1 MASRE
6 RVSVVIDAEE
16 HVSEAA
22 RSARTA
28 IQGIEKQTKETSK
41 AGSSA
46 LGDFG
51 KAFGS
56 LTSSMTVANLAADAV
71 RAGMRALRQV
81 ISDSVSAFAEQER
94 SLLRLSAAV
103 RNNPLMSG
111 SAAAG
116 LQHYAEALQRTTI
129 FGDDA
134 IEQQAT
140 FLTTLGLTEEQVKK
154 TLEAAT
160 ELASS
165 GIMSLDQATEA
176 LGLTWAG
183 TSSTLGRSLPIV
195 RDLTEAQLKA
205 GEAVDLVAGR
215 FEGMA
220 DAALEGTSGALARAK
235 NLGDELKEMVGE
247 RLSPVVNGLANAFS
261 SVASAILQASDNAK
275 ALEEHMEYL
284 RAGGWFGEQVT
295 KLSGLDFMIPEDLMR
310 KLRLLAGMIGGE
322 QGLYQGEGGV
332 PTLRG
337 ATWQEQA
344 NAWTDVWN
352 AIKKL
357 GLEASEAGKQMQ
369 RWKAQLWAPEPGPKY
384 GSGTW
389 MFGDHV
395 PDYEAPGYASEP
407 IREVLTYAGD
417 FGEAVQIVTEDTY
430 SFRAGMTDL
439 SALFPN
445 TTEALEELFQMTE
458 KQWREA
464 RELTVTTTE
473 VERAFA
479 SLPGAVESILE
490 SGRGSG
496 GLEGAASI
504 NADNARM
511 ADFGSA
517 LADATME
524 AGGLAGQIAASV
536 IQYGELGL
544 LLEALKPVLEGIFD
558 VLGPALNAVL
568 EPVLGA
574 LVMLGGA
581 LGSMLAPIL
590 DALVPVFDILGMIIA
605 AVIPVIDA
613 LSRPV
618 QFVADLFGWLAQWI
632 KYGVEQLR
640 VFFWNLGHPFAQ
652 IESAL
657 DKPGAFTTDAFTRPL
672 LTPDWKDIRNAG
684 ADYLTAQGYTYTSGS
699 QTTVEHQPDIYVT
712 INIDGNILGSGGRA
726 ELGKEVGRALEAYA
740 GIGGRIHIQG
750 ALT

>member
-1 MASRE
+1 MAKE

-22 RSARTA
+22 KNAKRA
-28 IQGIEKQTKETSK
+28 IEGIEKQTKETAK

-51 KAFGS
+51 KAFGG

-71 RAGMRALRQV
+71 RAGIRAIKQV

-103 RNNPLMSG
+103 RNNPMMSG
-111 SAAAG
+111 SASAS
-116 LQHYAEALQRTTI
+116 LQHYAEALQKTTI

-140 FLTTLGLTEEQVKK
+140 FLATLDLTEAQVKK
-154 TLEAAT
+154 TLKAAV

-176 LGLTWAG
+176 LGRTWAG

-195 RDLTEAQLKA
+195 RDLTEAQLEA
-205 GEAVDLVAGR
+205 GKAVDLVASR

-220 DAALEGTSGALARAK
+220 DAALEGTSGALARAA

-247 RLSPVVNGLANAFS
+247 RLAPVVNGLANAFS
-261 SVASAILQASDNAK
+261 SVASAILQASENAK
-275 ALEEHMEYL
+275 ALEAHMAYL
-284 RAGGWFGEQVT
+284 KAGGWFGEQVT
-295 KLSGLDFMIPEDLMR
+295 KLSGLDFLIPAELMTQI
-310 KLRLLAGMIGGE
+310 RLLAGMIGGE
-322 QGLYQGEGGV
+322 QGLYEGAGGV

-344 NAWTDVWN
+344 NAWTEVWN
-352 AIKKL
+352 ALRKL
-357 GLEASEAGKQMQ
+357 GLEASEAGRQMGI
-369 RWKAQLWAPEPGPKY
+369 WKAKLWAPEPGPKY

-389 MFGDHV
+389 MLGDHV
-395 PDYEAPGYASEP
+395 PDTEAPGYAPEP

-417 FGEAVQIVTEDTY
+417 FSDSLQLVTEDTY
-430 SFRAGMTDL
+430 AFREGMTDL

-445 TTEALEELFQMTE
+445 TTDALEELFLMTE

-464 RELTVTTTE
+464 QELTVATTE
-473 VERAFA
+473 VERAFS
-479 SLPGAVESILE
+479 SLPGAVKSILE

-496 GLEGAASI
+496 GLEEAAGI
-504 NADNARM
+504 NASNARM
-511 ADFGSA
+511 KDFG
-517 LADATME
+517 DAVAAAATQ

-558 VLGPALNAVL
+558 VVGPAVNEVL
-568 EPVLGA
+568 EPVMGA
-574 LVMLGGA
+574 LVMVGGA

-590 DALVPVFDILGMIIA
+590 GALVPVFDLLGMIIA

-613 LSRPV
+613 LSRPI
-618 QFVADLFGWLAQWI
+618 QLVADLLGWFSQWI
-632 KYGVEQLR
+632 RYGVDQLK
-640 VFFWNLGHPFAQ
+640 VFFWNLNHPFNQ
-652 IESAL
+652 IEATI
-657 DKPGAFTTDAFTRPL
+657 DKPEGFITDAFTRPL
-672 LTPDWKDIRNAG
+672 LTPNWDDLRNAG
-684 ADYLTAQGYTYTSGS
+684 SDYLTTAGFASGS
-699 QTTVEHQPDIYVT
+699 TTTVEHQPDIYMFFT
-712 INIDGNILGSGGRA
+712 IQGSIFGAGGMS
-726 ELGKEVGRALEAYA
+726 ELGKTCGQSLEAYA
-740 GIGGRIHIQG
+740 GIGGKIHIEE
-750 ALT
+750 AIT